1 VGGCWRTGGCQEGNF
16 GHCAGTKTSPPASS
30 LSKNFQTFVFCMGP
44 QEQTSFSSSVS
55 AFSLHGGTCISGVL
69 ILFCLDPL
77 FHFNLFLYD
86 FVLER
91 RKLW

>member
-1 VGGCWRTGGCQEGNF
+1 MSRRQFWTLCRYEDLSSCFQFEQEF
-16 GHCAGTKTSPPASS
+16 SHF
-30 LSKNFQTFVFCMGP
+30 LFCMGP

-69 ILFCLDPL
+69 ILFCLDAL

-91 RKLW
+91 RRLW